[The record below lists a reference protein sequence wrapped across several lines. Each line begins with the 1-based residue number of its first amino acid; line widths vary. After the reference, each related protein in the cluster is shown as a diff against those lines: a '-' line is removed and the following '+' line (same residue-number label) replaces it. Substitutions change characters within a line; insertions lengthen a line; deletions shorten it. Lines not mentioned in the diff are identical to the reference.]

1 MAAVSINVLTEDGAF
16 LVRGDETVKQAC
28 QGVVDRAIALNKF
41 NKREADFAAF
51 TDEEKDSAITAEK
64 ARQ

>member
-1 MAAVSINVLTEDGAF
+1 
-16 LVRGDETVKQAC
+16 LVNGDETVKQAC

-51 TDEEKDSAITAEK
+51 TDEEKTVPLQQRKHDNK
-64 ARQ
+64 